1 MRTAV
6 LVFLSIFSTLA
17 QCQSKNQETNEQKDS
32 FVCCFFPHHITLS
45 LTIFASGQLVVG
57 GWIGRHLSS
66 IEIFPPPSFDTCFI
80 PDLPRHRSSHSL
92 SLLAGG
98 RLVVCGGYPRSAEKS
113 CIAWTRGSTS
123 WTHLYTTRSSY
134 HNLHTNKELTHQ
146 HAKEGTCRLD
156 SNISPQLHRAA
167 WRH

>member
-1 MRTAV
+1 MRAAA
-6 LVFLSIFSTLA
+6 LVFLSIFSTLS
-17 QCQSKNQETNEQKDS
+17 QCRSKSQETNEQKDS
-32 FVCCFFPHHITLS
+32 SSMTFAVSFLITLS

-98 RLVVCGGYPRSAEKS
+98 RLVVCGGYPSSEEKS

-123 WTHLYTTRSSY
+123 WTHVFTTRSSY
-134 HNLHTNKELTHQ
+134 CILTLKKTHFS
-146 HAKEGTCRLD
+146 AR
-156 SNISPQLHRAA
+156 
-167 WRH
+167 